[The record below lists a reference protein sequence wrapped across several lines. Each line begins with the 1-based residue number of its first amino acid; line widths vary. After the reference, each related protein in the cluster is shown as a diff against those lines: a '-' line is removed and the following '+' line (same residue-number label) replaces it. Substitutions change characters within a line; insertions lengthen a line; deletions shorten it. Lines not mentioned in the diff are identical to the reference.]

1 MNKEEIKEAY
11 SMRDVMARYGLHPN
25 RAGMIQ
31 CPFHKGDR
39 DPSMKVYEKD
49 YHCFA
54 CGAHGDIFDFVKG
67 MDGLSFRE
75 AFESLGGSYDHSAQA
90 NLKIYNAKKRR
101 EMEQKQREAE
111 ERKRQL
117 NCLLITVYR
126 KWLDLLK
133 PFSDAWCNCQN
144 ELTRQIGIFEDRLR

>member
-1 MNKEEIKEAY
+1 MNREEIKEAY
-11 SMRDVMARYGLHPN
+11 SMRDIMARYGIYPN

-39 DPSMKVYEKD
+39 DPSMKVYDKD

-54 CGAHGDIFDFVKG
+54 CGANGDIFDFVQQ

-75 AFESLGGSYDHSAQA
+75 AFVSLGGSYDHSAQA
-90 NLKIYNAKKRR
+90 NLKIYHAKKRR

-111 ERKRQL
+111 ERKCQL